1 MILFILAIYKPLQ
14 IKDTINYVSRD
25 MAIAK
30 FKLMFF
36 VENTVH
42 KELTLLWEI
51 ISKLFEMLYYIIWYK
66 IVKFINYI
74 QYSLMLVYFSN
85 LYNMKFVN
93 IFQRILVKSCII
105 YFISVI
111 CLNKDQNLSYSLIL
125 QRNGCLISVIIQ

>member
-111 CLNKDQNLSYSLIL
+111 CLSKDQNLSYSLIL